1 MTNHSLHQKVSRKLQ
16 EFEDLEEIK
25 PSESWTD
32 ALMSRLN
39 SVSPSSRSMD
49 FRTVVFVLL
58 FLAMNTGIVLQMFK
72 SNSEFQSLRREE
84 ALRVVSKELLIN
96 PFSISH

>member
-25 PSESWTD
+25 PSEAWTD
-32 ALMSRLN
+32 AVMSRLN